1 MNKATCFI
9 LTHWLRIELFPPWNS
24 GITIG
29 FDQLEYTVNEP
40 VGTLNISASVL
51 DGILMRPAMVV
62 FFTTDGTATSTA
74 PDFVSVENLELQFDE
89 NTLTRFIVLTIVG
102 DITLEDSEYF
112 FVNLSTPD
120 DAVDLLPDTATINI
134 LMNDGE
140 G

>member
-1 MNKATCFI
+1 M
-9 LTHWLRIELFPPWNS
+9 
-24 GITIG
+24 
-29 FDQLEYTVNEP
+29 NEP
-40 VGTLNISASVL
+40 DGTLNISASVL
-51 DGILMRPAMVV
+51 DGILMRPTIVV

-74 PDFVSVENLELQFDE
+74 PDFVRLDNLELQFDE
-89 NTLTRFIVLTIVG
+89 SNLIRSIVLTIAM

-120 DAVDLLPDTATINI
+120 DAVDLLPDSTRINI